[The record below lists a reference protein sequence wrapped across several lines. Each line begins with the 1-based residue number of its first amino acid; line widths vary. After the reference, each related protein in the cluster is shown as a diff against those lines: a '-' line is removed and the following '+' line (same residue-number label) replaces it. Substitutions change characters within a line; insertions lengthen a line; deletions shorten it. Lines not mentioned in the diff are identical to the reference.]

1 MHYARVYNFATII
14 KRDEHGTSIT
24 VLHAVWPSSKDK
36 GRPPLLM
43 LQARLVTVSSS
54 NGFLFED
61 RRNILHGVS
70 LLDIMRPSTF

>member
-1 MHYARVYNFATII
+1 MHYTRVCSFAII
-14 KRDEHGTSIT
+14 IEREEQGTSIT
-24 VLHAVWPSSKDK
+24 ILEAGWPSSKDE

-43 LQARLVTVSSS
+43 LQTRLVTVSSS

-61 RRNILHGVS
+61 RRNILHCVS